1 MPMIKIEYDDAK
13 VSDKEVASLSE
24 AIQEIVSSVTQI
36 EDVFVYAN
44 SARIKVKIAPIEVF
58 VQMSAHKITDVDK
71 LTNQIKSHL
80 SEWKSKNNFQYPIN
94 LTLIPMNWKIEIG
107 I

>member
-1 MPMIKIEYDDAK
+1 MPLINIEYDNEK
-13 VSDKEVASLSE
+13 VNEVEAFTLSE
-24 AIQEIVSSVTQI
+24 AIREIVSRITEI

-44 SARIKVKIAPIEVF
+44 SADVKVQIAPIEIF
-58 VQMSAHKITDVDK
+58 IRMTAKKIKNEDNLINEVKIELKKWKEDVNFK
-71 LTNQIKSHL
+71 HL
-80 SEWKSKNNFQYPIN
+80 IN